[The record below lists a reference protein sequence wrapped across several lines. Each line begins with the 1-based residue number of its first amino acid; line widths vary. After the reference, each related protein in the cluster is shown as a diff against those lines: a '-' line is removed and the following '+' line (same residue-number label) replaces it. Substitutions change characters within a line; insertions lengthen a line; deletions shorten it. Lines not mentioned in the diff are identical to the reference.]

1 MHEVRNNFC
10 FHCGLPLSDA
20 SSSVQKLNESSKPK
34 YVIDIGGEQCEMCCY
49 GCLCAAQT
57 IVDAGLEVFY
67 SNRDAFSES
76 PDTLP
81 GINTENLSYYDSSS
95 FTTKYVQSDGDLSLV
110 TLMVM
115 GISCTACAWLIE
127 KTLRRLDGVVA
138 EMNVANHRLTLK
150 WDPEKT
156 ALSDIIQVLI
166 NLGYRTAPYTP
177 DDHEEMMKKQGQQS
191 LKRLGVAGLGSMQV
205 MMFAVGL
212 YAGAIQGIMEEYQV
226 FLRYVSL
233 LVATV
238 VVIYSARPFFYS
250 AFRAVKK
257 LHFNMDLPVSIAI
270 GLAYIASVGN
280 TVSHQGD
287 VYFDSVCMFTFFLLI
302 TRHIEFT
309 TRKKSYLNALS
320 HSYSLPQHYALL
332 DEQLQIQ
339 SSVEA
344 DQLREGDVFQIKA
357 GQTVPVDALILSGVS
372 SLDEALIT
380 GEPLPLMKQAGDT
393 VHGGSNNIE
402 APLYVRTLKVAKDST
417 LFNIM
422 RLIDRAQ
429 SEKPAGVRFADKI
442 ASYFVLGILL
452 VATGVAIVWWQ
463 LDSSRVLAITL
474 SVLVISCPC
483 ALSLAT
489 PSAMAAAVSALAQK
503 GFLVTKGNTLESLSE
518 VSHVVFDKTGT
529 ITTGKLS
536 LQNTKLYS
544 DLAVEQV
551 MSIAKA
557 LEKHSEHPIAKV
569 FTDAPD
575 DLFQPALHVE
585 EIKVFPGR
593 GVQGE
598 VADKLYRIG
607 KLDFI
612 LEDDFFMASIG
623 EIVDDQANF
632 FLAEQKQVIA
642 GFELGDSLRPDVS
655 ETIQGLKRKGIHTHL
670 ISGDPHPSVITL
682 GNKLGMDKVMN
693 NALPADKVAWIKSLQ
708 DKGAVVAMVGDGI
721 NDAPSL
727 KIAQV
732 SVAMGAMGEGADLA
746 KTSSDSVIMNRHLT
760 TLLLAIDQAVRS
772 KKIIRQN
779 YTWSILYN
787 ISVLPLAAS
796 GLVAPYWSALGMS
809 LSSLF
814 VVLNSFRLMRIN
826 DSKSQ
831 IQESITMGLSPQGS
845 SQELSQEQAQAQAN
859 TGLFK

>member
-1 MHEVRNNFC
+1 MHDARNNIC
-10 FHCGLPLSDA
+10 FHCGLPLSEA
-20 SSSVQKLNESSKPK
+20 TSSIQENNKSSKPK
-34 YVIDIGGEQCEMCCY
+34 YVMDIGGEQCEMCCF
-49 GCLCAAQT
+49 GCFCAAQT

-76 PDTLP
+76 PDSLP
-81 GINTENLSYYDSSS
+81 GFNTEDLAYYDSSS
-95 FTTKYVQSDGDLSLV
+95 FTTKYVQSDGDLSHV
-110 TLMVM
+110 TLMVL

-127 KTLRRLDGVVA
+127 KTLRRLDSVVA
-138 EMNVANHRLTLK
+138 EMNAANHRLSLK
-150 WDPEKT
+150 WNPEKIS
-156 ALSDIIQVLI
+156 LNDIVQVLI
-166 NLGYRTAPYTP
+166 KLGYRTAPYTP
-177 DDHEEMMKKQGQQS
+177 NEHEELIKKQGQQS

-233 LVATV
+233 IVASV
-238 VVIYSARPFFYS
+238 VVTYSARPFFYS
-250 AFRAVKK
+250 AFRAVRK

-270 GLAYIASVGN
+270 GLAYIASVWN
-280 TVSHQGD
+280 TVSQQGD
-287 VYFDSVCMFTFFLLI
+287 VYFDSVCMFTFFLLL

-320 HSYSLPQHYALL
+320 QSYSLPQHYALL

-344 DQLREGDVFQIKA
+344 EQLREGDVFQIKA
-357 GQTVPVDALILSGVS
+357 GQAVPVDALILSGVS

-380 GEPLPLMKQAGDT
+380 GEPLPLMKQEGDK

-402 APLYVRTLKVAKDST
+402 APLYVRTLKSAKDST

-442 ASYFVLGILL
+442 ASFFVLGILL
-452 VATGVAIVWWQ
+452 VASTVAIVWWQ

-503 GFLVTKGNTLESLSE
+503 GFLVTQGNTLESLSE
-518 VSHVVFDKTGT
+518 ISHVVFDKTGT

-536 LQNTKLYS
+536 LQNLMLYS
-544 DLAVEQV
+544 DLNADQV
-551 MSIAKA
+551 MMIAKA

-569 FTDAPD
+569 FTDMSD
-575 DLFQPALHVE
+575 NTNQPALHVVD
-585 EIKVFPGR
+585 IKVFPGR
-593 GVQGE
+593 GVQGR

-607 KLDFI
+607 KLDFAMD
-612 LEDDFFMASIG
+612 EDFFTVLSSVNI
-623 EIVDDQANF
+623 DDQANF
-632 FLAEQKQVIA
+632 FLAEQNQVLA
-642 GFELGDSLRPDVS
+642 GFELADSLRPDVT
-655 ETIQGLKRKGIHTHL
+655 ETLQGLKRRGIHTHL
-670 ISGDPHPSVITL
+670 ISGDPHPSVIEL

-693 NALPADKVAWIKSLQ
+693 DALPADKVAWIKTLQ
-708 DKGAVVAMVGDGI
+708 DNGAVVAMVGDGI

-727 KIAQV
+727 KMAQV

-746 KTSSDSVIMNRHLT
+746 KTSSDSVIMSRHLS
-760 TLLLAIDQAVRS
+760 TLLFAIDQAVRS

-779 YTWSILYN
+779 YTWAILYN
-787 ISVLPLAAS
+787 LSVLPLAAF
-796 GLVAPYWSALGMS
+796 GLVAPYWSAIGMS
-809 LSSLF
+809 FSSLL
-814 VVLNSFRLMRIN
+814 VVLNSFRLMRIKASN
-826 DSKSQ
+826 GHTQEKATMGISPQEKAQ
-831 IQESITMGLSPQGS
+831 IQASAGL
-845 SQELSQEQAQAQAN
+845 L
-859 TGLFK
+859 K